1 MRPNNGS
8 LLLFLLMLA
17 MASSVYGAAEPEPAA
32 DALTL
37 QECIDLAFA
46 NNPDVAARGWE
57 TAQAQAQRDAAAGHL
72 VAAHGIVS
80 RWHRNDGYR
89 PNFLGRQRHY
99 TGDGQNHGSA

>member
-1 MRPNNGS
+1 MNG
-8 LLLFLLMLA
+8 LLHVLLVILA
-17 MASSVYGAAEPEPAA
+17 VVASVYGAAEPEPAA

-80 RWHRNDGYR
+80 RQHRNHGYR
-89 PNFLGRQRHY
+89 PNFSGRQRHY
-99 TGDGQNHGSA
+99 TGDGQNHESA

>member
-1 MRPNNGS
+1 MNGLFPV
-8 LLLFLLMLA
+8 LLVILA
-17 MASSVYGAAEPEPAA
+17 VVASVYGAAEPEPAA
-32 DALTL
+32 DAPTL

-80 RWHRNDGYR
+80 RQHRNHGYR
-89 PNFLGRQRHY
+89 PNFSGRQRHY
-99 TGDGQNHGSA
+99 TGDGQNHESA